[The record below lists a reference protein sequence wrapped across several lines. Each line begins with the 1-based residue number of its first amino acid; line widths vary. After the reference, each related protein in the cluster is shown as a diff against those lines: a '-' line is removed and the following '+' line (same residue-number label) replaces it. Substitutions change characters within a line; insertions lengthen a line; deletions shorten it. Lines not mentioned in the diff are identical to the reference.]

1 MVSFI
6 PRFNQEPMSD
16 SALAAMRSNDFDA
29 DMDAA
34 QGEFLFVLD
43 RSGSMSGT
51 RMRMAK
57 NALILFIKS
66 LPSQC
71 YFNIISF
78 GSNYSQLY
86 EKSLIASDSN
96 VEKTI
101 DKI

>member
-1 MVSFI
+1 
-6 PRFNQEPMSD
+6 MSD